1 MASNGNPAW
10 NFGSDN
16 IAPVAPEIFAAL
28 AAANEGNVDS
38 YGADAW
44 SARLNERFSAFFG
57 RDVTVFPLATGTA
70 ANALALSLLAPPYGA
85 VLCTDIAHIDNDEC
99 NAVEFFTGGAK
110 LLGLPTDDGRLDAAQ
125 LAGPVAQAAAMGVHN
140 AQPYAVSLTQATE
153 WGTVYGLG
161 ALGAITAAARG
172 HGLGVHMDGA
182 RFANAVVSLGCAP
195 GAMVAG
201 VDVLSFGATKN
212 GAMAA
217 EAVVIFDPARAAG
230 FAQRRKRSAQLWSK
244 QRYLSAQLLAL
255 LENDLWHR
263 HASHANAAAGR
274 LAAGLGNLPGVR
286 LLLPVEAN
294 ELFVALPEAMV
305 ARLEAAGFGFYRWRT
320 PGVTAGADPV
330 IRLVT
335 SYATPA
341 EAVEALLGAA
351 LGNY

>member
-230 FAQRRKRSAQLWSK
+230 FAQRRCWRMICGTVTRATPMRRRAGWRRAWATCPACGCCCRWRQTNCSWRCRRRWWPGWKPPA
-244 QRYLSAQLLAL
+244 LAST
-255 LENDLWHR
+255 
-263 HASHANAAAGR
+263 A
-274 LAAGLGNLPGVR
+274 GVR
-286 LLLPVEAN
+286 
-294 ELFVALPEAMV
+294 
-305 ARLEAAGFGFYRWRT
+305 RG
-320 PGVTAGADPV
+320 
-330 IRLVT
+330 
-335 SYATPA
+335 
-341 EAVEALLGAA
+341 
-351 LGNY
+351 